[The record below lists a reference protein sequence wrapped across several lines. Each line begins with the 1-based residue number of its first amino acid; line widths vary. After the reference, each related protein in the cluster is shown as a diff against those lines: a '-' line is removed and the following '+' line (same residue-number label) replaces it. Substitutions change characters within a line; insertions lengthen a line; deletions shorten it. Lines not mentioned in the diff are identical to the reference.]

1 MDYSIRLEQFEGP
14 LDLLLH
20 LIEKQKVAIEDV
32 FVSQITEQYLACIEG
47 ISLDMESA
55 SEFIVMATKLLYI
68 KSKSLLPASSKIDDE
83 EDQENTEQEII
94 RRLHEYKIYK
104 ELSLTLRTYENSA
117 SGRFFKLPEELVFNK
132 PDLILKDADSNML
145 FDAFINILQKKPRI
159 APKQEIREIARE
171 KVTLDSRIKYILC
184 VLSQKD
190 KILFED
196 LFIDNVSTD
205 LFIVT
210 FLALLELIHQSK
222 CIALQ
227 DGLGE
232 DIWIVKNNKIGE
244 SLADGTN

>member
-68 KSKSLLPASSKIDDE
+68 KSKSFLPASSKEDDE
-83 EDQENTEQEII
+83 DDIENTEQEII

-104 ELSLTLRTYENSA
+104 ELSLTLKTYENSA
-117 SGRFFKLPEELVFNK
+117 SGRFFKLPEELVFDK
-132 PDLILKDADSNML
+132 PALILKDANSNML
-145 FDAFINILQKKPRI
+145 FEAFINILQRKPRVT
-159 APKQEIREIARE
+159 PKPEIREIARE
-171 KVTLDSRIKYILC
+171 KITLDNRIEYILYA
-184 VLSQKD
+184 LSQED

-196 LFIDNVSTD
+196 LFIDDISTD
-205 LFIVT
+205 LFIIT
-210 FLALLELIHQSK
+210 FLALLELIHQSM
-222 CIALQ
+222 CVALQ

-232 DIWIVKNNKIGE
+232 DIWIVKNDKIGE
-244 SLADGTN
+244 SLVDGTN